1 MSDAHISEIMIVPR
15 PAHLALLKEKL
26 EDSPVVALLGAR
38 QVGKTT
44 LAKELAKS
52 RRRVVRFDLEDP
64 RELARLDEPML
75 ALEPLRGLVIIDEI
89 QRRPELFPVL
99 RVLADRRPLP
109 ARFLVLGSASPALLR
124 QGSESLA
131 GRVAF
136 HELDGFDL
144 AEVGAEA
151 WRRLWLRG
159 GFPEAWLARD
169 ASRSARWRRN
179 FIRTFVE
186 RDLPD
191 LGVSLSPRL
200 LGDFWTMLAH
210 YHGQTW
216 NASEL
221 ARAFGVARTTIQ
233 GYLDKMTGAYVVRQL
248 RPWRENLGKRVVK
261 APKAYI
267 ADSGLL
273 HTLLDIESSQQLAA
287 HPKVGASWEGFAL
300 VQVARSL
307 GARPRECYFWSVHG
321 GPELDLLVV
330 RGRQRRGFEFKR
342 TDAPRATRSMR
353 SAIQTL
359 DLAGIDIVHVG
370 RETFPLADGIR
381 AVAARD
387 ILTEIEPL

>member
-1 MSDAHISEIMIVPR
+1 M
-15 PAHLALLKEKL
+15 
-26 EDSPVVALLGAR
+26 
-38 QVGKTT
+38 
-44 LAKELAKS
+44 
-52 RRRVVRFDLEDP
+52 
-64 RELARLDEPML
+64 
-75 ALEPLRGLVIIDEI
+75 
-89 QRRPELFPVL
+89 
-99 RVLADRRPLP
+99 P
-109 ARFLVLGSASPALLR
+109 ARFLVLGSASPDLLR

-151 WRRLWLRG
+151 WRALWLRG

-169 ASRSARWRRN
+169 APRSARWRRN

-221 ARAFGVARTTIQ
+221 ARAFGAARATIQ

-273 HTLLDIESSQQLAA
+273 HTLLAIESSQQLDA

-300 VQVARSL
+300 SQVARRL
-307 GARPRECYFWSVHG
+307 GARLGECYFWSVHG

-330 RGRQRRGFEFKR
+330 RGRRRRGFEFKR

-353 SAIQTL
+353 SAVRTL
-359 DLAGIDIVHVG
+359 GLAGIDVVHVG
-370 RETFPLADGIR
+370 RDTFPLADGIR

>member
-1 MSDAHISEIMIVPR
+1 MMIVPR

-75 ALEPLRGLVIIDEI
+75 ALEPLRGLVIIDEV

-109 ARFLVLGSASPALLR
+109 ARFLVLGSASPDLLR

-131 GRVAF
+131 GRIAF

-169 ASRSARWRRN
+169 APRSARWRRN

-353 SAIQTL
+353 SAVQTL
-359 DLAGIDIVHVG
+359 GLAGIDVVHVG

>member
-1 MSDAHISEIMIVPR
+1 MIVPR

-52 RRRVVRFDLEDP
+52 WRRVVRFDLEDP

-109 ARFLVLGSASPALLR
+109 ARFLVLGSASPDLLR

-221 ARAFGVARTTIQ
+221 ARAFGVARATIQ
-233 GYLDKMTGAYVVRQL
+233 SYLDKMTGAYVVRQL

-330 RGRQRRGFEFKR
+330 RGRQRRGFDFKR